1 MGIQFTQGDTAFFVE
16 SNWRIREVRILKIS
30 GEFATIHFADGEG
43 GTRLRLN
50 RLFKSKEEAEKHGK
64 ICRVKNDQIL

>member
-1 MGIQFTQGDTAFFVE
+1 MVQFAQGDTAFFVE
-16 SNWRIREVRILKIS
+16 SNWRIREVRILSIS

-50 RLFKSKEEAEKHGK
+50 RLYKTKEEAAANMRK
-64 ICRVKNDQIL
+64 RTR

>member
-1 MGIQFTQGDTAFFVE
+1 MTGSLSQGDTAYFVE
-16 SNWRIREVRILKIS
+16 SNWRIREVKILKIT

-50 RLFKSKEEAEKHGK
+50 RLFKTKEEAAASMRKK
-64 ICRVKNDQIL
+64 SLQ